1 MRHCMHTA
9 EECAALCHNKKKK
22 SVIDSV
28 ITDFLFNF
36 ASVMTAGCQ

>member
-1 MRHCMHTA
+1 MA
-9 EECAALCHNKKKK
+9 EEGAALCHNKKKN
-22 SVIDSV
+22 VIDSV